1 VAAVCRS
8 GYYHAATAAP
18 TAHPIYVNR
27 DREDAGQGVHFVS
40 PGLQQLLFYG
50 MSEGLMSQLRYLQ
63 NAAACLVSGARRYD
77 HITSVLQELHRLP
90 VRRRVDFQMATRAG
104 LVTVYLSGKAPAYL
118 AARCHLVSDEGRRQL
133 LSSTSRT
140 CRLQGPAE
148 TMESLCLQLQVRSC
162 GTVFQLICDKLTL
175 TFNDLNGY

>member
-1 VAAVCRS
+1 MSHATTMQLRQLRPLVRSTSTETVKTLVEAFIFCRLDYS
-8 GYYHAATAAP
+8 
-18 TAHPIYVNR
+18 N
-27 DREDAGQGVHFVS
+27 S
-40 PGLQQLLFYG
+40 LFYG

-77 HITSVLQELHRLP
+77 HITSVLQELHSLP
-90 VRRRVDFQMATRAG
+90 VQRRVDFQMATRAG
-104 LVTVYLSGKAPAYL
+104 LVTIYLSGKAQAYL

-162 GTVFQLICDKLTL
+162 GTAFQLICNKLTL